1 MADPIKRLNY
11 FKHQFLR
18 ATDFNDEQ
26 TYHVAMRRLHNRSL
40 HTWGITGGSLK
51 VSFAQGAT
59 AVKIAAGI
67 AIDSQGREIVLIEDR
82 TVELAGFT
90 PGSQVFIVIS
100 YGERRTDASNE
111 TGAEGDTRW
120 TEEPQLRAMPS
131 RPSDVATDIILAR
144 VNRTGTTVT
153 SVDET
158 DRRDA
163 GVETGELSV
172 RTLRLSRP
180 DVDAGAWPRLSCS
193 GANLAALEN
202 GSLTIGAP
210 NRPGRLGIGVSA
222 PDSPLHISGGAF
234 DVGNSEGDF
243 KIGNATLRLKMGVAL
258 AGGGAGDARIR
269 AHGGTNRLML
279 GSGTTDTMTVA
290 GSNVGIGTV
299 DPKFLLSFPNALGDK
314 IALWGN
320 TDAHYGFGIQSNLLQ
335 IHTDTNAADVAFG
348 FGSSANFTET
358 ARIKGNGMIGI
369 GTNTPASQLH
379 IRRDVKGDLGPV
391 LTLMNGAGFAGAG
404 VAIDLHSNDPGANNG
419 PSARLRTF
427 DDNFSAH
434 ISFQTK
440 APGANTNQ
448 MVERLRIN
456 STGEVVLSASLAL
469 SAASKVISP
478 MWRAFQVASSLPGGL
493 PKTLTF
499 NTNGGLVILFVSGS
513 GWSPPGGTQIG
524 MSIKVDGTERA
535 KARGFSNEPASHKTF
550 VPVQFVV
557 ALAAGPHTLLLEAL
571 PGTASDGND
580 FYNVTGLEMPINP
593 EGLGFVLGT
602 INLGGVG
609 GFVVNQ

>member
-1 MADPIKRLNY
+1 MANPIKRLNY

-18 ATDFNDEQ
+18 ATDFTDEQ
-26 TYHVAMRRLHNRSL
+26 TYHIEMRRQHNRSL
-40 HTWGITGGSLK
+40 HTWGIAGGGLK

-59 AVKIAAGI
+59 AVRIAEGMAV
-67 AIDSQGREIVLIEDR
+67 DSQGREIVLIEDR

-90 PGSQVFIVIS
+90 PGAPVFVVIS
-100 YGERRTDASNE
+100 YGERRTDPSNE

-120 TEEPQLRAMPS
+120 TEEPQLRAMPT

-144 VNRTGTTVT
+144 VNRTGTIVS

-193 GANLAALEN
+193 AANQAALEN
-202 GSLTIGAP
+202 GSLTIGATT
-210 NRPGRLGIGVSA
+210 RPGRLGIGVAA
-222 PDSPLHISGGAF
+222 PDSQLHVSGGLF
-234 DVGNSEGDF
+234 DVGTSEGDF
-243 KIGNATLRLKMGVAL
+243 KIGNAALRLKMGVAL
-258 AGGGAGDARIR
+258 SGAGAGDARIR

-279 GSGTTDTMTVA
+279 GSATTDTLTVA
-290 GSNVGIGTV
+290 GSNVGIGTT

-320 TDAHYGFGIQSNLLQ
+320 SDAHYGFGIQGGLLQ
-335 IHTDTNAADVAFG
+335 IHTDGQGSDVAFG
-348 FGSSANFTET
+348 FGPSANFTES
-358 ARIKGNGMIGI
+358 ARIKGDGRVGI
-369 GTNTPASQLH
+369 GTNAPLTQLH

-391 LTLMNGAGFAGAG
+391 LTLMNGAGFANAG
-404 VAIDLHSNDPGANNG
+404 VAIDLHCNDPGANNG
-419 PSARLRTF
+419 PSARIRTF

-440 APGANTNQ
+440 TPGASANQ

-456 STGEVVLSASLAL
+456 STGELVLSAS
-469 SAASKVISP
+469 SKVLSP
-478 MWRAFQVASSLPGGL
+478 MWRAIQIATTLAGGL

-499 NTNGGLVILFVSGS
+499 TTNGGLVILFVSGS
-513 GWSPPGGTQIG
+513 GWTNTPAQIG
-524 MSIKVDGTERA
+524 MSIKVDGA
-535 KARGFSNEPASHKTF
+535 VKAQARGFSNEVGSHKTF
-550 VPVQFVV
+550 VPVQLVL
-557 ALAAGPHTLLLEAL
+557 ALAAGQHTLLLEAL
-571 PGTASDGND
+571 PGTLSDGND
-580 FYNVTGLEMPINP
+580 FYNVTAVEMPINQ
-593 EGLGFVLGT
+593 EGFVLGT
-602 INLGGVG
+602 IFLGGVG
-609 GFVVNQ
+609 GVINQ